1 MGHKGNQ
8 INMERED
15 VDKGKEKDNE
25 AKAEHAKNPYEVSDN
40 ELEKTM
46 AKEAR
51 EERRKEERRVAL
63 RRESDR
69 AALEER
75 ESVLRENEQL
85 KDEIKSMKDTMLRR
99 QADFENYKKRA
110 ARQQGEIRKMAIRDF
125 AGEIIQ
131 INDDLLRAVEASEKL
146 NADAPIENS
155 HRSFVEGVSMIS
167 KRIEEALKK
176 FGVSEIDALGQEFD
190 PNFHE
195 AMEIES
201 RPDVERDTV
210 VHVYQKGF
218 RIDDLVVRCAKVKVA
233 RPRKDEV
240 ASTDVP
246 ADGEVTIQ

>member
-146 NADAPIENS
+146 NADASAFSFSEAS
-155 HRSFVEGVSMIS
+155 TARRRSSLIWMIS
-167 KRIEEALKK
+167 PAKSRMAILRISPCCLAAL
-176 FGVSEIDALGQEFD
+176 FL
-190 PNFHE
+190 
-195 AMEIES
+195 
-201 RPDVERDTV
+201 
-210 VHVYQKGF
+210 
-218 RIDDLVVRCAKVKVA
+218 
-233 RPRKDEV
+233 
-240 ASTDVP
+240 
-246 ADGEVTIQ
+246 